1 MYFYWGYKVVGN
13 NKKRVIRRITDT
25 SIPKELFKY
34 RDWSVASHKKTIS
47 RRQIYF
53 PRPSSFND
61 PFDGSI
67 PIRWD
72 LMSFDDCVEKNAELL
87 KASGIGSSDDTEL
100 NALAVKVTKEK
111 TMWHPEKLKKES
123 KEKMDIWDK
132 AIGLFSLS
140 ETAQNILMWSHYA
153 SNHTGFAVG
162 FHTDYFSERSDFD
175 YMEPIQYQVAY
186 SVISGLDSTNQQ
198 FFKKFFFKSDL
209 WGYEKEWRISINHIE
224 KRIVNLAP
232 EAFSQIILGCK
243 MPQKEKVRII
253 KKSRRMLGNQIKI
266 QQAIMSDENFEI
278 KLDRIN

>member
-1 MYFYWGYKVVGN
+1 
-13 NKKRVIRRITDT
+13 
-25 SIPKELFKY
+25 
-34 RDWSVASHKKTIS
+34 
-47 RRQIYF
+47 
-53 PRPSSFND
+53 
-61 PFDGSI
+61 
-67 PIRWD
+67 
-72 LMSFDDCVEKNAELL
+72 MSFDDCVEKNAELL